1 MVDLTTVT
9 TTVTTLVW
17 MMVAIGSVDHGRP
30 VGLVPLLLIRILAGG
45 EVLRLCRAALC
56 SSVQLPA
63 L

>member
-1 MVDLTTVT
+1 
-9 TTVTTLVW
+9 
-17 MMVAIGSVDHGRP
+17 MVAIGSVDHGRP